1 MLDATRLR
9 VLVAIARY
17 GSVTAAA
24 HALNYAQPS
33 ISHHMAKLEA
43 ETGAKLMER
52 AGRGVRL
59 TEAGWLLAGRA
70 EEIIG
75 RLDAAEAELAAHVG
89 LRRDRVRLAAFGSAL
104 ATLVAAAVTSM
115 RADPVTTYVLATQAE
130 PADALPMLR
139 AGAVDVA
146 LTFKYMIDADAVPGR
161 PGAQNPPR
169 DTDRPCETKEPREAK
184 APGEAD
190 LRYQLVLDE
199 PLYLV
204 TPAGQPT
211 ERGLCPSGIEGT
223 DVAAGRADG
232 GLQAIG
238 ACAAPRG
245 HGVPPG
251 QPGGGLGQHST
262 AGAARVTSSALGART
277 RPLADIAALAGY
289 SRHRWIAGCDQCRD
303 SLVRLCHAAGF
314 TANISISTDDY
325 VSAQAFVAAGLGVTI
340 LPELA
345 LHASRHPAIAITE
358 LSGARRLVHA
368 VTYGDPP
375 APPATTRLI
384 EALKLAA
391 A

>member
-24 HALNYAQPS
+24 QALNYAQPS

-59 TEAGWLLAGRA
+59 TEAGRLLAGRA
-70 EEIIG
+70 EEILG

-104 ATLVAAAVTSM
+104 ATLAAAAVTAM
-115 RADPVTTYVLATQAE
+115 RTEPVATDVLATQAE
-130 PADALPMLR
+130 PADALRMLR

-146 LTFKYMIDADAVPGR
+146 LTFRYVIGTGAVPDPHG
-161 PGAQNPPR
+161 
-169 DTDRPCETKEPREAK
+169 EPDS
-184 APGEAD
+184 PGEPD
-190 LRYQLVLDE
+190 LRHQLVLDE

-204 TPAGQPT
+204 TPADRQ
-211 ERGLCPSGIEGT
+211 
-223 DVAAGRADG
+223 
-232 GLQAIG
+232 
-238 ACAAPRG
+238 RG
-245 HGVPPG
+245 HCPG
-251 QPGGGLGQHST
+251 HAGG
-262 AGAARVTSSALGART
+262 ADAAADHAALGGRT
-277 RPLADIAALAGY
+277 RPFTDIAALAAY

-303 SLVRLCHAAGF
+303 GLVRLCRAAGF

-340 LPELA
+340 LPGLA
-345 LHASRHPAIAITE
+345 LHASRHPRIAITE
-358 LSGARRLVHA
+358 LSDARRLVHA
-368 VTYGDPP
+368 VTYGSPP
-375 APPATTRLI
+375 APPATVRLI

-391 A
+391 GYGPQTA